1 MEVNDDEE
9 ELYFIFLYGINYNSE
24 EKYILMDLEG
34 FGDSDLIEKFEKIN
48 IEVLMIKFLFL
59 EI

>member
-1 MEVNDDEE
+1 
-9 ELYFIFLYGINYNSE
+9 
-24 EKYILMDLEG
+24 MDLEG